1 MKEKVIRFV
10 MDNKGNISLF
20 VIVLAAVL
28 TVSALASLSGADR
41 LTEVVLSA
49 SGGVLTLM
57 GLDKLGDKVGMRLGD
72 SIRPAVIAIIAGV
85 LAALI

>member
-20 VIVLAAVL
+20 VIVLVAVL

-57 GLDKLGDKVGMRLGD
+57 GLDNLGDKVGMRLGD

>member
-10 MDNKGNISLF
+10 NENKGNISLF
-20 VIVLAAVL
+20 VIVLTAVL

-49 SGGVLTLM
+49 SGGVLTLI

>member
-20 VIVLAAVL
+20 VIVLVAVL

>member
-10 MDNKGNISLF
+10 MVNKGNISLF
-20 VIVLAAVL
+20 VIVLVAVL

-49 SGGVLTLM
+49 SGGVLTLI